1 MNDLLIIGGSD
12 AGISAALRA
21 KEVDPSMC
29 VTVIVAD
36 EYPNYSICGLPFL
49 LSGEVE
55 DWRTLAHRS
64 IEEIERASV
73 RVLLNHK
80 AEAIDPHAK
89 IIGITNSEGR
99 DAVLKYDR
107 LIIATGA
114 VSGRPSIE
122 GLDLPG
128 VFCLR
133 WMGDAFSIREYVAR
147 YSPDEAIILG
157 AGYIGMEMA
166 DALTRRGISV
176 TMLIRS
182 GRVLKT
188 VDKEMGEIIRTE
200 LIKKGVNLVDRIDV
214 TSIEKR
220 GEKLVVKNSQDIP
233 VKGDL
238 VLIAAGARPET
249 ALARRSGVSTGI
261 HGAIK
266 VNHAMETNVMDI
278 YSAGDCAETWHRLL
292 RKYTYLPLG
301 TTAHKQGC
309 AAGENAA
316 GGDAEFA
323 GSLSTQVVKI
333 FDLVV
338 ARTGLLEQEARD
350 AGFDPLSVHHQTW
363 DHTPYYPG
371 ATLLHLRITG
381 DRKTGRL
388 LGGQIIGQYKA
399 EVSKRID
406 IFAAALFNEMT
417 INALNHLDLSYT
429 PPMSSP
435 WDPVQQAAQAW
446 TCKREA
452 NGQRSPIGTFANLT
466 FSDAQ

>member
-1 MNDLLIIGGSD
+1 MKNLLIIGGSD

-21 KEVDPSMC
+21 KEVDPSIR

-36 EYPNYSICGLPFL
+36 EYPNYSICGLPFF

-55 DWRTLAHRS
+55 NWRTLAHRS
-64 IEEIERASV
+64 VDEIERASI
-73 RVLLNHK
+73 RLLLNHR

-89 IIGITNSEGR
+89 TIKVTNNLGR
-99 DAVLKYDR
+99 DGVLKYDR
-107 LIIATGA
+107 LVIATGA
-114 VSGRPSIE
+114 VSGRPPIE

-133 WMGDAFSIREYVAR
+133 WMGDAFSIQEYVAKH
-147 YSPDEAIILG
+147 SPETAIILG
-157 AGYIGMEMA
+157 SGYIGMEMA
-166 DALTRRGISV
+166 DALTRKGISV
-176 TMLIRS
+176 TVLIRS

-214 TSIEKR
+214 TAIEKR
-220 GEKLVVKNSQDIP
+220 GLKLVVRNSQHIP
-233 VKGDL
+233 VKGDV
-238 VLIAAGARPET
+238 VLIAAGAQPET
-249 ALARRSGVSTGI
+249 VLARGAGVSTGI
-261 HGAIK
+261 RGAVR
-266 VNHAMETNVMDI
+266 VNRAMETNVEDI

-292 RKYTYLPLG
+292 TKYTYLPLG

-316 GGDAEFA
+316 GGNTEFA

-350 AGFDPLSVHHQTW
+350 AGFDPLSVDLETW
-363 DHTPYYPG
+363 DHKPYYPG
-371 ATLLHLRITG
+371 ASLLHLRITG

-388 LGGQIIGQYKA
+388 LGGQMIGHYRA
-399 EVSKRID
+399 EVSKRVD
-406 IFAAALFNEMT
+406 VLATALFNEMT
-417 INALNHLDLSYT
+417 VNALNHLDLSYT
-429 PPMSSP
+429 PPLSSP
-435 WDPVQQAAQAW
+435 WDPVQQASQAW

-452 NGQRSPIGTFANLT
+452 NG
-466 FSDAQ
+466 